1 MGSVTIGLNWWPV
14 QNIRFSIDGIR
25 EQYYGGISFPGTTAR
40 ESHLYGILA
49 RFQVDF

>member
-1 MGSVTIGLNWWPV
+1 V
-14 QNIRFSIDGIR
+14 RFSIDGIR
-25 EQYYGGISFPGTTAR
+25 EKYCGGIAFPPTNVR